1 MSYTDK
7 EMQIST
13 QIAYMNITNFQI
25 DDYADKHNGEYP
37 TIREILTDSKYG
49 QDICN
54 AFMQRIDDS
63 ATYVS
68 GYNDY
73 DLDSIEGQQ
82 LAKAQEV
89 LDNIING
96 EESYSNWKITYV
108 KDDNKTT
115 GMYGCLHQKTCP
127 EANNSFQGRFFV
139 IKSDESRNNCQEIE
153 LQETVFP
160 ADA

>member
-73 DLDSIEGQQ
+73 DWTVLKDS
-82 LAKAQEV
+82 
-89 LDNIING
+89 N
-96 EESYSNWKITYV
+96 
-108 KDDNKTT
+108 
-115 GMYGCLHQKTCP
+115 
-127 EANNSFQGRFFV
+127 
-139 IKSDESRNNCQEIE
+139 
-153 LQETVFP
+153 
-160 ADA
+160 